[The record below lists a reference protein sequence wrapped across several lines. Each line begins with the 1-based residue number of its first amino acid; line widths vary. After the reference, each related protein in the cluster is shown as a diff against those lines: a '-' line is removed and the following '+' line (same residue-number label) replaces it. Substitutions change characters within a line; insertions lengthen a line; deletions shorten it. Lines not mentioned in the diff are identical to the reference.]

1 VNDLETIVFD
11 AQDQSLTL
19 MEALF
24 ERMGVCDVD
33 FTELAARTELDAD
46 SLERCILLGAPDEM
60 DVDALVRVAIAL
72 GWRVSLG
79 Y

>member
-1 VNDLETIVFD
+1 MSDLDNLIFD
-11 AQDQSLTL
+11 AQNQSLTL

-24 ERMGVCDVD
+24 ERMSVCGVD

-60 DVDALVRVAIAL
+60 DLEALVRVAIAL

>member
-1 VNDLETIVFD
+1 VNDLDNLIFD

-19 MEALF
+19 MEALL
-24 ERMGVCDVD
+24 ERMRVVGID
-33 FTELAARTELDAD
+33 FVELAARTDLDAD

-60 DVDALVRVAIAL
+60 DVDALARVAIAL